1 MKRLEREPVV
11 NGQYCFS
18 TLITPEMERKKGMRE
33 RKSQGMMYQSQDLSV
48 PGSTCLGVHWDLC
61 LHLGWN
67 VVYSIPPSTSTHCH
81 TTTGYSRTTAIH
93 LQRFLKGF
101 CSGVTGLDVEDVFPL
116 ENNHLISQRCISQ
129 RSSRHEGLENALL
142 QVVI

>member
-1 MKRLEREPVV
+1 MV

-18 TLITPEMERKKGMRE
+18 TLVKPEMERKKSMKE
-33 RKSQGMMYQSQDLSV
+33 RKRQGMMSSHKTS
-48 PGSTCLGVHWDLC
+48 PFLGARAWVFTGISAPTLAGMRFI
-61 LHLGWN
+61 L
-67 VVYSIPPSTSTHCH
+67 YPPSTSTHCH
-81 TTTGYSRTTAIH
+81 TTTGYRRTTAIH

-129 RSSRHEGLENALL
+129 RSSRHGGLENALL